1 MFGFEKSKANDDNIN
16 VMDDMFNDSFGDT
29 GLDGFTLD
37 MNSPIDDDMETV
49 SISKDDG
56 FDGFDGFELPKDS
69 TRPVY
74 DNRGKIIEEIEDT
87 EEIDFDEENQFIE
100 FGVIDLNKPSV
111 STEKVWNIVDD
122 KPGAFFIY
130 NPSRDLSYSR
140 ICIRNKD
147 TEEIV
152 WQSPIKLLEE
162 VIKIDNRKSAI
173 VYMSARVIF
182 PENIDTKEGRYEIFI
197 EDEESDNVDFIVVD
211 NRNKFEDIVVKREE
225 SIDKYVINHM
235 LNYFPVNI
243 DIKDKNE
250 MNDEITQSIIIE
262 KIGDKYTVLINKI
275 DGILSKSLFL
285 RNGETIYYD
294 GEEDIVQFLEKIEKR
309 VCLNYDLSNE
319 EYNCLSK
326 LLIVDNNE
334 NIEDIKDLE
343 NIQVLFRKDIVKNLV
358 NDNIALIDVNDS
370 SLSLLFMG
378 EDYNSIHITTNA
390 IGTQKSE
397 NIMQDIK
404 SISALFDKEIIL
416 TGKEVEFESEED
428 KLEFKSLSQLILQ

>member
-16 VMDDMFNDSFGDT
+16 VMEDMFNDSFGDT

-37 MNSPIDDDMETV
+37 MDSSIDDDMETV
-49 SISKDDG
+49 SI
-56 FDGFDGFELPKDS
+56 FEEDGFDGFELPKDS

-100 FGVIDLNKPSV
+100 FGVIDLNKPSL

-182 PENIDTKEGRYEIFI
+182 PENIDTKE
-197 EDEESDNVDFIVVD
+197 
-211 NRNKFEDIVVKREE
+211 
-225 SIDKYVINHM
+225 
-235 LNYFPVNI
+235 
-243 DIKDKNE
+243 
-250 MNDEITQSIIIE
+250 
-262 KIGDKYTVLINKI
+262 
-275 DGILSKSLFL
+275 
-285 RNGETIYYD
+285 
-294 GEEDIVQFLEKIEKR
+294 
-309 VCLNYDLSNE
+309 
-319 EYNCLSK
+319 
-326 LLIVDNNE
+326 
-334 NIEDIKDLE
+334 
-343 NIQVLFRKDIVKNLV
+343 
-358 NDNIALIDVNDS
+358 
-370 SLSLLFMG
+370 
-378 EDYNSIHITTNA
+378 
-390 IGTQKSE
+390 
-397 NIMQDIK
+397 
-404 SISALFDKEIIL
+404 
-416 TGKEVEFESEED
+416 
-428 KLEFKSLSQLILQ
+428 